1 MGCASTIVAV
11 IKLRSHRE
19 ALGLSQSKLARL
31 SGVSRFKIC
40 TFELG
45 DTKLTLEDQK
55 RIYAALVAEAA
66 RLRNLPAQ
74 TFEKEVLA

>member
-1 MGCASTIVAV
+1 MHQ
-11 IKLRSHRE
+11 LRSNRE

-45 DTKLTLEDQK
+45 DSKLTPEEQK
-55 RIYAALVAEAA
+55 CIHVALLAESD
-66 RLRNLPAQ
+66 RLRNLPAVN
-74 TFEKEVLA
+74 FDEKAGVEVLV

>member
-1 MGCASTIVAV
+1 MNN
-11 IKLRSHRE
+11 LRNNRN

-45 DTKLTLEDQK
+45 DTTLSENEQD
-55 RIYAALVAEAA
+55 RVIAALQAEAA
-66 RLRNLPAQ
+66 RLREIPPIDLNLKAASGD
-74 TFEKEVLA
+74 EAAHV

>member
-1 MGCASTIVAV
+1 MQN
-11 IKLRSHRE
+11 LRINRS

-45 DTKLTLEDQK
+45 SGSLSSEDQQ
-55 RIYAALVAEAA
+55 RIRTALQTEAA
-66 RLRNLPAQ
+66 RLRAAAASFGQPDTAESL
-74 TFEKEVLA
+74 